1 MKGKVTYELKQIYLT
16 AHEDGIW
23 LREWPCAP
31 GSDLYMA
38 AAGSL
43 EKLAKFE
50 KQIKRK
56 INPQKLDL
64 SDIVDY
70 NLALP
75 GLGKTREEAC
85 KNAIKE
91 FKMAKYA

>member
-1 MKGKVTYELKQIYLT
+1 
-16 AHEDGIW
+16 
-23 LREWPCAP
+23 
-31 GSDLYMA
+31 MA

-56 INPQKLDL
+56 IDPQKIDL
-64 SDIVDY
+64 GDIVNY
-70 NLALP
+70 ELALP

-85 KNAIKE
+85 RNAIKE
-91 FKMAKYA
+91 FKMAKYP

>member
-1 MKGKVTYELKQIYLT
+1 MKEKVTYELKQIYLT
-16 AHEDGIW
+16 ANKEGIW
-23 LREWPCAP
+23 LREWPPAY
-31 GSDLYMA
+31 GGNQYMA

-50 KQIKRK
+50 KQIKQK
-56 INPQKLDL
+56 LDPQKLDL
-64 SDIVDY
+64 GDIVNY
-70 NLALP
+70 NLASP

-91 FKMAKYA
+91 FKMTKYP